1 LPEARGSGAEGSG
14 AGSGGRRRR
23 PASSRTEKSAGA
35 APTKA
40 AGTAKAAGKAKS
52 SGKAS
57 GGASGSGKASAA
69 GQSSGAAK
77 AVAKASAAAKAGGS
91 SSSGARSGGA
101 SAVRVVFLGGLGEI
115 GRNCACIEVDGR
127 ILVLDV
133 GIMFPD
139 PDMPGVDLVL
149 PDFTYLRENAA
160 RVDGVILTH
169 GHEDHTGGLAYLL
182 RDFPVDVYGSELTLS
197 LARSRVDEAGMASR
211 AKFIPVRDHER
222 RRIGPCDVEF
232 IPVTHSVPHAFAT
245 AFHTPQGIIL
255 HSGDFK
261 IDLHP
266 VDGRRTD
273 LARMGS
279 LASDPGIRLLLV
291 DSTNAEEPGF
301 TASESTVGA
310 TLEKVF
316 LARPDHRFVVT
327 CFASHIHRVQQV
339 ADAAVAQGRVVATL
353 GRSMQKNVALAR
365 KLDLLHIPDSAIVD
379 IEDVDDYP
387 PGRVC
392 VISTGSQGEPMSA
405 LSRLATGENRFF
417 KLQRD
422 DVVVISAHP
431 IPGNEWSVGR
441 VIDSLHRLGVEV
453 IHSGVENVH
462 VSGHAKQGELAM
474 LMSVTRPEFL
484 IPVHG
489 EYRHMANQVRLAASM
504 DIDGDRVLLCEDG
517 DAVRLDDTGMHR
529 DGSVPGGYLFVD
541 GSSVGDIGHGVLRD
555 RMVLAEEGVVMAVA
569 TVDLK
574 QGEVVGAPQIVTRG
588 WAYDQDTDA
597 LLEQARTEVT
607 RALEQALSSGS
618 SDHETLNRVARKALG
633 KLVGER
639 TRQRPMIV
647 PVIVTV

>member
-1 LPEARGSGAEGSG
+1 VNREGARRATEGTDASSPAAGKGGGAKKAARSSAKQPGKQQAKQPAKQPGKQQGRRSDSQSSSSPERRRSGSGGGSGG
-14 AGSGGRRRR
+14 AGSGG
-23 PASSRTEKSAGA
+23 
-35 APTKA
+35 
-40 AGTAKAAGKAKS
+40 
-52 SGKAS
+52 
-57 GGASGSGKASAA
+57 
-69 GQSSGAAK
+69 
-77 AVAKASAAAKAGGS
+77 AGG
-91 SSSGARSGGA
+91 GG
-101 SAVRVVFLGGLGEI
+101 SPVRIVFLGGLGEI

-149 PDFTYLRENAA
+149 PDLTYLRENAD

-182 RDFPVDVYGSELTLS
+182 RDFPVAVYGSELTLA
-197 LARSRVDEAGMASR
+197 LARNRVDEAGMNER
-211 AKFIPVRDHER
+211 AQFIPVRDGER

-273 LARMGS
+273 LARMGA
-279 LASDPGIRLLLV
+279 LASDPGIRLLLI

-301 TASESTVGA
+301 TPSESTVGE
-310 TLEKVF
+310 TLRKVF
-316 LARPDHRFVVT
+316 LARPDRRFIVT

-339 ADAAVAQGRVVATL
+339 ADAAIAGGRKVATL

-365 KLDLLHIPDSAIVD
+365 KLDLLHIPDGSLIDV
-379 IEDVDDYP
+379 EDVDRLED
-387 PGRVC
+387 GQVC

-405 LSRLATGENRFF
+405 LSKLATGENRFF
-417 KLQRD
+417 KLREH

-441 VIDSLHRLGVEV
+441 VIDSLHRLNVEV
-453 IHSGVENVH
+453 IHSGVDSVH
-462 VSGHAKQGELAM
+462 VSGHARQGELAT
-474 LMSVTRPEFL
+474 LMSVTEPEFL

-489 EYRHMANQVRLAASM
+489 EYRHMANQVRVAESM
-504 DIDGDRVLLCEDG
+504 GIVGNRVLLCEDG
-517 DAVRLDDTGMHR
+517 DAVRLDASGLHR
-529 DGSVPGGYLFVD
+529 DGTVPGGYLFVD

-574 QGEVVGAPQIVTRG
+574 RGEVVGLPQIVTRG
-588 WAYDQDTDA
+588 WAYDHDTE
-597 LLEQARTEVT
+597 LLLDEARVQVT
-607 RALEQALSSGS
+607 RALEKALTSGS
-618 SDHETLNRVARKALG
+618 HDHETLNRVARKALG
-633 KLVGER
+633 QLVGNK

>member
-1 LPEARGSGAEGSG
+1 LPEADRSRRRSGG
-14 AGSGGRRRR
+14 AGGKQ
-23 PASSRTEKSAGA
+23 ADKQEAGKRA
-35 APTKA
+35 AGKQEAGKRTKA
-40 AGTAKAAGKAKS
+40 ASAKAQAGSSGDPGRPDKGRTAKAAKNPSARPSKG
-52 SGKAS
+52 S
-57 GGASGSGKASAA
+57 GGPG
-69 GQSSGAAK
+69 
-77 AVAKASAAAKAGGS
+77 
-91 SSSGARSGGA
+91 
-101 SAVRVVFLGGLGEI
+101 VRVVFLGGLGEI
-115 GRNCACIEVDGR
+115 GRNCACIEVEGR

-149 PDFTYLRENAA
+149 PDFTYLRENAD
-160 RVDGVILTH
+160 RVDGIILTH

-182 RDFPVDVYGSELTLS
+182 RDFPAPVYGSELTLA
-197 LARSRVDEAGMASR
+197 LARNRVDEAGMAER
-211 AKFIPVRDHER
+211 ARFIPVRDGER

-245 AFHTPQGIIL
+245 AFHTPEGVIL

-261 IDLHP
+261 IDLQP

-273 LARMGS
+273 LARMGA
-279 LASDPGIRLLLV
+279 LASDPGIRLLLA
-291 DSTNAEEPGF
+291 DSTNAEEPGY
-301 TASESTVGA
+301 TPSESTVGA
-310 TLEKVF
+310 TLRKVF
-316 LARPDHRFVVT
+316 LARPDRRFVVT

-339 ADAAVAQGRVVATL
+339 ADAAIAGGRSVATL

-365 KLDLLHIPDSAIVD
+365 RLGLLEIPDRSLVD
-379 IEDVDDYP
+379 VEDIDRLA
-387 PGRVC
+387 PGQVC

-417 KLQRD
+417 RLRED

-453 IHSGVENVH
+453 IHSGVDSVH
-462 VSGHAKQGELAM
+462 VSGHARQGELAM
-474 LMSVTRPEFL
+474 LMSVTRPEFF

-489 EYRHMANQVRLAASM
+489 EYRHMANHVRLAASM
-504 DIDGDRVLLCEDG
+504 GIAGDRVILCEDG
-517 DAVRLDDTGMHR
+517 DAVRLDEKGLHR
-529 DGSVPGGYLFVD
+529 DGTVPGGYLFVD

-574 QGEVVGAPQIVTRG
+574 RAEVVGVPQIVTRG
-588 WAYDQDTDA
+588 WAYDHDTEA
-597 LLEQARTEVT
+597 LLDEARDQVT
-607 RALEQALSSGS
+607 KALEQALTAGS
-618 SDHETLNRVARKALG
+618 HDHENLNRVARKALG
-633 KLVGER
+633 RLVGDR

>member
-1 LPEARGSGAEGSG
+1 MRDATP
-14 AGSGGRRRR
+14 
-23 PASSRTEKSAGA
+23 
-35 APTKA
+35 KA
-40 AGTAKAAGKAKS
+40 VPAKAAGATKASKSTGATKARGAAKS
-52 SGKAS
+52 SAKTSKRAAT
-57 GGASGSGKASAA
+57 GAH
-69 GQSSGAAK
+69 SS
-77 AVAKASAAAKAGGS
+77 
-91 SSSGARSGGA
+91 
-101 SAVRVVFLGGLGEI
+101 VRIVFLGGLGEI

-149 PDFTYLRENAA
+149 PDFTYLRENAD

-182 RDFPVDVYGSELTLS
+182 RDFPVDVYGSELTLA

-211 AKFIPVRDHER
+211 ATFIPVKDHER

-273 LARMGS
+273 LARMGA
-279 LASDPGIRLLLV
+279 LASEPGIRLLLI

-316 LARPDHRFVVT
+316 LARPDRRFIVT
-327 CFASHIHRVQQV
+327 SFASHIHRIQQV
-339 ADAAVAQGRVVATL
+339 ADAAIAGGRVLATL
-353 GRSMQKNVALAR
+353 GRSMQKNVGLAR
-365 KLDLLHIPDSAIVD
+365 KLDLLHIPDSALVD
-379 IEDVDDYP
+379 IEDVDNYP

-405 LSRLATGENRFF
+405 LSRLAIGENRFF
-417 KLQRD
+417 KLHED

-474 LMSVTRPEFL
+474 LMTVTQPEFL

-489 EYRHMANQVRLAASM
+489 EYRHMANHVRLAHSM
-504 DIDGDRVLLCEDG
+504 GIDGDRVLLCEDG
-517 DAVRLDDTGMHR
+517 DAVRLDDQGMHR

-574 QGEVVGAPQIVTRG
+574 QGEVIGVPQIVTRG

-597 LLEQARTEVT
+597 LLEQARTQVT